1 MKNKRYLFLL
11 VLILVIFSSISVFA
25 NDWVEMEFITEEDGQ
40 PVATH
45 FRRGVTLPWRY
56 SSSQGGVGNQGNQG
70 VWRVDTLQGSSTFTD
85 EDMMKML
92 RGQMPNDR
100 ITNHVE
106 TTYPLP
112 KAVKEYLDNGGSVD
126 NIKVKFL
133 PKDIGEEQDFRNGWS
148 ALVPTGPV
156 LDPHILYREG
166 AHPVYR
172 INPKEG
178 TLDYHSPKSS
188 MVRAGNKE
196 FDRI

>member
-1 MKNKRYLFLL
+1 MRNKKYLLLL
-11 VLILVIFSSISVFA
+11 VVVILLFSGTSVFA
-25 NDWVEMEFITEEDGQ
+25 SDKPLEYITGKDG
-40 PVATH
+40 PPIGTI
-45 FRRGVTLPWRY
+45 FTRGIFNIWRY

-70 VWRVDTLQGSSTFTD
+70 VWRVDTLQGSSTFSD
-85 EDMMKML
+85 ENMMKML